1 MAVGEEGNRVST
13 IMYTDYCALR
23 GGRPTSVDVLEEENL
38 VILVA
43 DCSFDFGLYYSIGE
57 IMGRTIRFGQSHQFT
72 TGTCP
77 SVVVVKYDDN
87 IYAIEAHNT
96 HLPKF
101 RNCRYNIWK
110 LNTDKKLT
118 EVDGGSEE
126 LAYGAYPKLCAN
138 TSGDLVTV
146 YENSGYGVGKIVNG
160 STPTI
165 HWTLSKLEPYMAG
178 NMHDIS
184 MRDKKVVMVLK
195 NEFSLKSCVSELN
208 EGRVIWNRVVDVPGG
223 RGYYPSI
230 SLNNDNIVLLC
241 YQTVFGRSIILIHGE
256 NKGESIVW
264 HPEYKTSGQIKGEY
278 PTIVFNDNLE
288 FFLVNQDPIGTS
300 LRLAA
305 GNIFRLLQHETDRK
319 NDTAAGNFNS
329 SQAAGVTSVHPG
341 QSSYKRYL
349 VEASDRQSIDEYQP
363 WPSK

>member
-23 GGRPTSVDVLEEENL
+23 GGRRTSVDVLEEENL

-57 IMGRTIRFGQSHQFT
+57 IMGRTIRFGQSHKFT

-77 SVVVVKYDDN
+77 SVVLVKFDDN

-101 RNCRYNIWK
+101 GNCRYNIWK

-195 NEFSLKSCVSELN
+195 NEFSLKSCVGELN
-208 EGRVIWNRVVDVPGG
+208 EGRVIWNRVVDVPRGQ
-223 RGYYPSI
+223 GYYPSI

-241 YQTVFGRSIILIHGE
+241 YQTAFSRSIILIHGE

-278 PTIVFNDNLE
+278 PTIVFNDHLE

-305 GNIFRLLQHETDRK
+305 GNIFRLPQHETDRK
-319 NDTAAGNFNS
+319 NDTATGNFNS
-329 SQAAGVTSVHPG
+329 SQAAGITSVHPG
-341 QSSYKRYL
+341 QSSYKRNQ
-349 VEASDRQSIDEYQP
+349 VEASDRQQLMNINP
-363 WPSK
+363 LNK